1 MRLTKFNPETGEY
14 EYIEKAKTLA
24 EFRAQRKAAIQK
36 LGEFED
42 KIEKGEY
49 ERYREILKLYKYCQ
63 KTGVECRLEKIFD
76 GYAIRFNNG
85 GDFIQ
90 HHGSYGCDC
99 GCVEPAIGSRLDYTA
114 VPLQN
119 AIALVRRHKDK
130 LNKALERSE
139 NGKS

>member
-1 MRLTKFNPETGEY
+1 MRLTKFNEETGQY
-14 EYIEKAKTLA
+14 EYIEKAKTLD
-24 EFRAQRKAAIQK
+24 EYRAQRKAAIQK

-49 ERYREILKLYKYCQ
+49 ERYGEILKLYKYCQ
-63 KTGVECRLEKIFD
+63 KTGVECRLEKLFD

-114 VPLQN
+114 VPLKN
-119 AIALVRRHKDK
+119 AIGLVRRHKDK

-139 NGKS
+139 NGK

>member
-1 MRLTKFNPETGEY
+1 MSR
-14 EYIEKAKTLA
+14 YIDVEPLEKALKMNVNGFKHEGSNYAWRRLLPLG
-24 EFRAQRKAAIQK
+24 RKK
-36 LGEFED
+36 R
-42 KIEKGEY
+42 KMSEK
-49 ERYREILKLYKYCQ
+49 YREILKLYIYCD

-130 LNKALERSE
+130 LNKALERNE
-139 NGKS
+139 NEA